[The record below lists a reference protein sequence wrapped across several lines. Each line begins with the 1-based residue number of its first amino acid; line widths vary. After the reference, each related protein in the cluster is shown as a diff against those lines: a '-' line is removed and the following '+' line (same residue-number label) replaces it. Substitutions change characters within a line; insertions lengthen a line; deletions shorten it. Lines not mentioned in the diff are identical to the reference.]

1 MEYLVIFF
9 YLGIDQFLYLYAQF
23 YTLQNTFK
31 HRCTVQKA
39 TFPKNTYKVVRN
51 FILKRKILEIAC
63 SNRSYFLGEHY
74 KCPKLVLG

>member
-1 MEYLVIFF
+1 MEYLVICF

-31 HRCTVQKA
+31 HRCTVQQA
-39 TFPKNTYKVVRN
+39 TFPKNQIYKVVRN
-51 FILKRKILEIAC
+51 LLELLILEIAC
-63 SNRSYFLGEHY
+63 SNRSYFFGDHY